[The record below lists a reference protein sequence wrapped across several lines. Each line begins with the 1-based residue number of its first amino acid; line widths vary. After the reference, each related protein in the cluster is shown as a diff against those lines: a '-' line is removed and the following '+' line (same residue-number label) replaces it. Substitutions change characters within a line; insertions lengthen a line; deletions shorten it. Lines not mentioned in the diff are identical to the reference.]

1 VGNIKKREKFYFRI
15 LKKKRKELD
24 GREKREKNHV
34 RPPLPISPFVVP
46 INI

>member
-1 VGNIKKREKFYFRI
+1 MWEIKKRENFYFRI
-15 LKKKRKELD
+15 LKRKELD